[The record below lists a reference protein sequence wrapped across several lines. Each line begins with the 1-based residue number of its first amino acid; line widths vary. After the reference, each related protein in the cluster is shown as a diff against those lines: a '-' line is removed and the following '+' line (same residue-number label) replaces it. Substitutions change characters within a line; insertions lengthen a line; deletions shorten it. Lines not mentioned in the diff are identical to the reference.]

1 MTTLIWKEF
10 KENFKYAVGLFLV
23 IGSLMVFSTFA
34 VRGNGSANHGFF
46 TSQCWLFFQVVG
58 AVFGILQTFPE
69 LKRDRWSFLC
79 HRSQSMNG
87 IFFSKIIAGLGYYFF
102 ITVTLY
108 LFSAWVISHPVKK
121 SAPFYWYD
129 LWTNVVFLITGMM
142 SYFAA
147 FLCGIR
153 QRKWFGTRFFPLIFT
168 ILASF
173 YFYIL
178 AESYGN
184 LSASMTIPLA
194 LLSSALLGITCW
206 AHFTRTLDEVRK
218 PLFSR
223 VVRLIT
229 MYMISVPVQ
238 VFLTFLITAIILVTI
253 GSMVSREYVG
263 HYYTYGKDGNTYKVG
278 YDSHLK
284 KIISVEDIYHPDRK
298 LNPAEYEYK
307 DKYGSSKFKNQLEI
321 KNIRTKGETG
331 LLSMFYTQSNNL
343 STSISSSV
351 RFPYVNDNLFS
362 WYYLVQEHKII
373 GYPYYKKKQIVTIEC
388 EFEKLIGIGDRSEH
402 NSFGGS
408 NPFLMTTEN
417 NGFFL
422 YDANKQIVS
431 PLTEPMI
438 GKPIRNI
445 GIHTSKDF
453 KETLIVY
460 EDEIAIHEALP
471 RITNRKGELV
481 EPELVPKKL
490 ASWAENNEGR
500 YFHPNGY
507 YPLHVQYIPGKKIAS
522 ISFNHRIP
530 NNTDIYLAKV
540 PGENRY
546 LVNFYRNY
554 WQNLIWPSSRFKT
567 YLEIDEKGTTSRKNQ
582 LSSIRLKETVA
593 ESALKAGLIP
603 VGPLLGMMA
612 YDASTSTEVDEFYG
626 TSFSSRMKRNPQA
639 MWIYIGLIFLS
650 CIFAVAVTFWIGRR
664 NSFTR
669 KEMTFW
675 MLFNFFLGWGGLL
688 TMISAHQW
696 IGKVKCESCGKK
708 RLQTNTKCE
717 HCDAEFPL
725 PELDGTEIFVESRSI
740 VPMAEV
746 SSTAS

>member
-10 KENFKYAVGLFLV
+10 KENFKYAVGVFLV
-23 IGSLMVFSTFA
+23 IGCLMVFSSFA

-46 TSQCWLFFQVVG
+46 TSQCWIYFQVVG

-87 IFFSKIIAGLGYYFF
+87 IFFSKIITGLGYYFF
-102 ITVTLY
+102 ITITLY

-142 SYFAA
+142 SYFGT

-184 LSASMTIPLA
+184 LSASIAIPLA
-194 LLSSALLGITCW
+194 LLSSAFLGITCW

-223 VVRLIT
+223 VIRLIT
-229 MYMISVPVQ
+229 MYIISVPVQ
-238 VFLTFLITAIILVTI
+238 VILTFLITAMILVTI
-253 GSMVSREYVG
+253 GSIVSEEHVFYYYV
-263 HYYTYGKDGNTYKVG
+263 YGKDGNTYKVG
-278 YDSHLK
+278 HDSHLK
-284 KIISVEDIYHPDRK
+284 KNISVEDIYHPDRK

-307 DKYGSSKFKNQLEI
+307 DKHGNSRFKNQLEVKSI
-321 KNIRTKGETG
+321 STTEEVGWLK
-331 LLSMFYTQSNNL
+331 MFYAQPNNL
-343 STSISSSV
+343 SSSISSSV
-351 RFPYVNDNLFS
+351 RLPYINENPFS
-362 WYYLVQEHKII
+362 WYYLAQENKII
-373 GYPYYKKKQIVTIEC
+373 GYPHDKKKQSVTIEC
-388 EFEKLIGIGDRSEH
+388 EFDKLIGIGERTT
-402 NSFGGS
+402 NNRYGGS
-408 NPFLMTTEN
+408 NPFLMTTKN

-422 YDANKQIVS
+422 FGANKQIIS
-431 PLTEPMI
+431 PLTEPKI
-438 GKPIRNI
+438 SRPIRGI
-445 GIHTSKDF
+445 GLLTSKDS

-471 RITNRKGELV
+471 RVNNGNGELV
-481 EPELVPKKL
+481 EPELAPKKM
-490 ASWAENNEGR
+490 ASWAKNNEGR

-507 YPLHVQYIPGKKIAS
+507 YPMHVQYIPGKKIAS
-522 ISFNHRIP
+522 ITLNHRIP
-530 NNTDIYLAKV
+530 NGTSINIAKV
-540 PGENRY
+540 PGENRF
-546 LVNFYRNY
+546 LVNFYRNC

-567 YLEIDEKGTTSRKNQ
+567 YLEIDEKGTISRKNQ
-582 LSSIRLKETVA
+582 LSSIRLKESVA
-593 ESALKAGLIP
+593 KGALRAGLIP

-626 TSFSSRMKRNPQA
+626 TSISSRMKRNPQSG
-639 MWIYIGLIFLS
+639 WLYIGMIFLS
-650 CIFAVAVTFWIGRR
+650 CIFAAAVTFWIGRR

-696 IGKVKCESCGKK
+696 VGKVKCESCGKK
-708 RLQTNTKCE
+708 RLQTNIKCE
-717 HCDAEFPL
+717 HCGAEFPL
-725 PELDGTEIFVESRSI
+725 PEFDGTEIFVESRSI